1 MLKEIFDG
9 VFRHGRNLLTVNPL
23 PGRKLFTEQ
32 LASIEGRE
40 YRVWDPSRSKP
51 AAAIAKG
58 LAEFPLKP
66 GSKILY
72 LGIASGQTSSYFSS
86 IIGPSGIIYGV
97 EISERCFRELLPTAQ
112 ALGNIVPILAD
123 ARKPE
128 TYGWIEHVDIIMEDV
143 ATNDQS
149 EIMIRNAERFL
160 KPGGYA
166 MMVIKSRSMDVT
178 REPKEIYREELAKL
192 SKHLKV
198 IQSLELDPFE
208 RDHLFILMK
217 KEKQA
222 IPSMTQ
228 IKASSANP
236 AHHA

>member
-1 MLKEIFDG
+1 MDEIFHG
-9 VFRHGRNLLTVNPL
+9 VFRQGKSILTPNPR

-32 LASIEGRE
+32 LLKVKDEE
-40 YRVWDPSRSKP
+40 YRVWDPNRSKP

-58 LAEFPLKP
+58 LKQFPLAA

-72 LGIASGQTSSYFSS
+72 LGIASGQTASYFSD
-86 IIGPSGIIYGV
+86 IIGPGGVVYGV

-128 TYGWIEHVDIIMEDV
+128 TYSWTEHVDIIMEDV

-160 KPGGYA
+160 KPGGFA
-166 MMVIKSRSMDVT
+166 MMVIKSRSIDVT
-178 REPKEIYREELAKL
+178 KEPKDIYKRELEKL
-192 SKHLKV
+192 SKHFKI

-208 RDHLFILMK
+208 KDHLFILMR
-217 KEKQA
+217 KE
-222 IPSMTQ
+222 
-228 IKASSANP
+228 
-236 AHHA
+236 